1 MGNNGVQWVNN
12 CFFYGYYF
20 VLFIVMDM
28 DMGINLILWIWICV
42 CGYVELWIWGVCGY
56 GKISYISVLLSDLEL
71 RAWISAEY
79 FCDLFK
85 CKIFHI
91 NLPCISVFPISGLLL
106 N

>member
-20 VLFIVMDM
+20 VLFIVM

-56 GKISYISVLLSDLEL
+56 GK
-71 RAWISAEY
+71 
-79 FCDLFK
+79 
-85 CKIFHI
+85 
-91 NLPCISVFPISGLLL
+91 GLDI
-106 N
+106 